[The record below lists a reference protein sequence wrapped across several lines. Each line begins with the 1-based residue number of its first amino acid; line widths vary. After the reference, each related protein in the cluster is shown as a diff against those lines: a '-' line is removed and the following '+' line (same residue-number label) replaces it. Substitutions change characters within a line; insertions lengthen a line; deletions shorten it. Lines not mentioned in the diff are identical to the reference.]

1 MVADEFP
8 ACPLCG
14 GFLRAPNMAATPFK
28 WLTIAFSGLAV
39 YGTLVFAI
47 LRVLHS

>member
-1 MVADEFP
+1 MVASEFP

-14 GFLRAPNMAATPFK
+14 GFLRAPSMFVTLFN
-28 WLTIAFSGLAV
+28 WLTIAFSGVAV
-39 YGTLVFAI
+39 YGTLAFAI